1 MSQITARKRGKTWE
15 YGFEGAKI
23 DGKRKRITKSGFRTK
38 AEALEAG
45 AKAMAQYNNAGQSFT
60 PSKISVADFLDYW
73 MDNYCKM
80 NLKYNTQLGYLNI
93 IENHLKPRFG
103 QYRLSSLTT
112 APIQEYT
119 NELKMKGFSKNTVI
133 GIIST
138 FSGALGYAVEPMHFI
153 SYNPCT
159 NIRYPKFKETQRESR
174 YIITPEEFHSI
185 LTRFDSKS
193 AFYLPLMIG
202 YYTGLRISETFALTW
217 DDINLENRT
226 LTVNKIVVK
235 RNYGVDVRTAMKETG
250 KKEEK
255 SAWYFGSPKTEGSNR
270 TIKFGETLCRVLR
283 DAKRKY
289 KENRLRYGEYYTNIY
304 LKPEKDEKGDEILR
318 LVEIEK
324 GIPCSLKHVNMLCI
338 RENGQYVST
347 DSFKY
352 CARVIHY
359 DLKIAFNYHSLRHT
373 HATTLIENGA
383 DVKDVQE
390 RLGHNRIQTTL
401 QTYVHDT
408 EAMSERSVNIFENAV
423 NSRFA
428 NQ

>member
-1 MSQITARKRGKTWE
+1 MGQVTARKRGKTWE

-23 DGKRKRITKSGFRTK
+23 GGKRKRFTKGGFRTK

-45 AKAMAQYNNAGQSFT
+45 AAAMTQYNNAGQSFT

-103 QYRLSSLTT
+103 QYRLCALTA

-119 NELKMKGFSKNTVI
+119 NELKMKGFSKNTVV

-138 FSGALGYAVEPMHFI
+138 LSGALGYAVEPMHFI
-153 SYNPCT
+153 SYNPCA
-159 NIRYPKFKETQRESR
+159 NIRYPKFRKTKKESR
-174 YIITPEEFHSI
+174 YIITPEDFQSI
-185 LTRFDSKS
+185 LSRFNSKS
-193 AFYLPLMIG
+193 PFYLPLMIG

-217 DDINLENRT
+217 EDINLEERT

-235 RNYGVDVRTAMKETG
+235 RRSADDVWALRKEN
-250 KKEEK
+250 KKAEK
-255 SAWYFGSPKTEGSNR
+255 FAWYFGSPKTEGSAR
-270 TIKFGETLCRVLR
+270 TIKFGEALYRALK
-283 DAKRKY
+283 DAKRKCR
-289 KENRLRYGEYYTNIY
+289 ENRLRYGEHYMNIC
-304 LKPEKDEKGDEILR
+304 LESEKDEKGDEILR
-318 LVEIEK
+318 LVEIES
-324 GIPCSLKHVNMLCI
+324 GLPCSLKRINMLCV
-338 RENGQYVST
+338 RENGKYIST

-352 CARVIHY
+352 CARVIQH
-359 DLKIAFNYHSLRHT
+359 DLNIAFNYHSLRHT

-383 DVKDVQE
+383 DIKDVQE
-390 RLGHNRIQTTL
+390 RLGHDCIQTTL

-408 EAMSERSVNIFENAV
+408 KAMSERSVNIFESAV
-423 NSRFA
+423 NTSFA